1 MHLELIIEWY
11 VNVVSRF
18 QMVIAF
24 WVIDVVPP
32 FFELQSIYVD
42 VKRLKELGVLD
53 NYHQKFPL
61 EKTNSF

>member
-1 MHLELIIEWY
+1 
-11 VNVVSRF
+11 
-18 QMVIAF
+18 MVIAF